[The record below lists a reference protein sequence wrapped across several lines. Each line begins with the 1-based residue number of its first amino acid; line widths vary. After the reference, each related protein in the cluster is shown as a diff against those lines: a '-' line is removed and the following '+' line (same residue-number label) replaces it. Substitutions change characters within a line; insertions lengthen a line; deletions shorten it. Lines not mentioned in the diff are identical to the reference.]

1 MRKKS
6 IPLFS
11 AFTKK
16 CNLFLLFGILF
27 LLITIPSAYAQ
38 NKVSGVVRD
47 IKGSGVEGVTVT
59 VKGTS
64 TGTSTDAEG
73 RYSVTVQNG
82 QSVLVFSSTGYITK
96 EEIVGSR
103 SSIDISLN
111 QSASNLDEIIVIGYG
126 TQRKRDVTGAITSVN
141 SKQIEERQAV
151 NLADALQGQAAGLL
165 VINASGEP
173 GAESSITIR
182 GGSTFSSAGNSP
194 LYVVDGVVGAN
205 ANSLNPND
213 IQSIEVLKDAASS
226 AIYGS
231 RAANGVII
239 ITTKRGQEGKPR
251 IDARYLRTWG
261 SMAHK
266 LRQANASE
274 VRLFRQKQS
283 PNSSSAGTSSDS
295 LNPGFN
301 ADNDYQAALTRI
313 AKKDQIDLSVS
324 GGSKN
329 INYYNNIRFVSDRG
343 LILNSWA
350 KQVQLRSNI
359 DFKPSESFRY
369 SARFQ
374 FGYRKRNDINEGNT
388 INQTFQRP
396 TNFTLYYPDGSLT
409 GYVSGRRNPLSVAL
423 YEVNEDDRYDAQ
435 LFNEIQYSIFKSLKF
450 TTNFTY
456 KFEQGHDVGF
466 SPKILSSNN
475 PLANNG
481 SEGFS
486 RSTEWQ
492 FQSYLNYDKSFGGDH
507 RVNGLL
513 GFSAEKAQNNS
524 TSTSAR
530 NYANET
536 IIAVNSAQVIL
547 PASFSASGNSL
558 ASFFGRAGYS
568 YKGRYTLNGTF
579 RYDGSSRFGKDNTW
593 GLFPSV
599 GLGWRISDEKFMEWS
614 RGFLSDARLRAS
626 YGIVGNERVGN
637 YDALQRYG
645 FGNYYYNGLSGV
657 ALGTSFGNPRLSWES
672 LVQTNIGLDLTMLKG
687 RINFSAD
694 YFDKTTE
701 DLLYNRPLPRETGFT
716 GVRVNLGSIQTKGV
730 EFQLNA
736 IPVSKKDFEWTVIGN
751 FTKYTSKVKSL
762 FNGESFQAGN
772 TGEGGNAGWLI
783 QEGGRLG
790 DFYGWE
796 AQGVYAYDESNAY
809 EVSYVNGEKILGQML
824 TPVFDAGG
832 AFTGYTLDGKPY
844 GGEVGS
850 LYNKGSKLRGGDVIF
865 VNTNADSLVDDR
877 DRMVIG
883 NAQPD
888 FYAAVINTFRYKQF
902 SLSFT
907 FNTMWGHQIYNNAAQ
922 TLDNYGTTHIIP
934 RPATI
939 YAAWTKQGDITDVPE
954 ISRRQTTGNFKMNTR
969 FLEDGSFIRLSY
981 LRLTYALR
989 PQLAKKIFAQGLNA
1003 YVYSTNLLTWTNYS
1017 WFDPEFPSND
1027 PLQMGQDNGRY
1038 PRRREVGLGININ
1051 F

>member
-1 MRKKS
+1 MEKKRVTLGCAFP
-6 IPLFS
+6 IKCRFIFS
-11 AFTKK
+11 FLTI
-16 CNLFLLFGILF
+16 FLLATTSF
-27 LLITIPSAYAQ
+27 LYAQ
-38 NKVSGVVRD
+38 VQL
-47 IKGSGVEGVTVT
+47 KGIVKDVKGIGVEGVSVQ
-59 VKGTS
+59 VKGT
-64 TGTSTDAEG
+64 TQGTVTDADG
-73 RYSVTVQNG
+73 KYSLTVSDPNA
-82 QSVLVFSSTGYITK
+82 VLVFSSMGYIAK
-96 EEIVGSR
+96 EERLGSR
-103 SSIDISLN
+103 SNLDITLN
-111 QSASNLDEIIVIGYG
+111 QSAANLDEVIVIGYG

-141 SKQIEERQAV
+141 AKQIEERQAI

-165 VINASGEP
+165 VINAAGEP

-194 LYVVDGVVGAN
+194 LYIVDGVVGAN
-205 ANSLNPND
+205 ASSLNPND

-239 ITTKRGQEGKPR
+239 ITTKRGQDGKPR
-251 IDARYLRTWG
+251 IETRYLRLWG
-261 SMAHK
+261 TMAHK
-266 LRQANASE
+266 LRQSNAAE

-283 PNSSSAGTSSDS
+283 PNSSTAGTSTDS

-301 ADNDYQAALTRI
+301 ADNDYQDALTRI
-313 AKKDQIDLSVS
+313 AKKDQFDLSLS
-324 GGSKN
+324 GGSSTL
-329 INYYNNIRFVSDRG
+329 NYYNSLRFVNDRG

-350 KQVQLRSNI
+350 RQVQLRSNV
-359 DFKPSESFRY
+359 DFTPSKRFRY

-423 YEVNEDDRYDAQ
+423 FEVNEDERYDAQ
-435 LFNEIQYSIFKSLKF
+435 LFNEIQFNIINGLKF
-450 TTNFTY
+450 TTNFTFKY
-456 KFEQGHDVGF
+456 DQVHDIGF

-475 PLANNG
+475 PLDNSG
-481 SEGFS
+481 SEGFARGS
-486 RSTEWQ
+486 EWQ
-492 FQSYLNYDKSFGGDH
+492 YQSYFNYDKSFKSDH

-513 GFSAEKAQNNS
+513 GFSAEKAQFNS

-536 IIAVNSAQVIL
+536 IIAVNSAQIIL
-547 PASFSASGNSL
+547 PADFSASGNSL
-558 ASFFGRAGYS
+558 ASVFGRAGYS
-568 YKGRYTLNGTF
+568 YKGRYTVNGTF
-579 RYDGSSRFGKDNTW
+579 RYDGSSRFGKENTW

-599 GLGWRISDEKFMEWS
+599 GLAWRLSDEKFMEWS
-614 RGFLSDARLRAS
+614 KGFLSDAKVRVS

-645 FGNYYYNGLSGV
+645 FGDYYYNDLSGV
-657 ALGTSFGNPRLSWES
+657 AFGNAFGNPQLSWES
-672 LVQTNIGLDLTMLKG
+672 LVQTNVGLDLTMLKG
-687 RINFSAD
+687 RLNISAD
-694 YFDKTTE
+694 YFNKTTE

-716 GVRVNLGSIQTKGV
+716 SVRVNLGSIQTKGFEMQV
-730 EFQLNA
+730 NA
-736 IPVSKKDFEWTVIGN
+736 VPVTRKNFEWNVIGN
-751 FTKYTSKVKSL
+751 FTKYTGTVKSL
-762 FNGESFQAGN
+762 YNGESFQSGN

-783 QEGGRLG
+783 KEGGRLG
-790 DFYGWE
+790 DFYGWK
-796 AQGVYAYDESNAY
+796 ALGVYAYDESNAY
-809 EVSYVNGEKILGQML
+809 DDNWNQL
-824 TPVFDAGG
+824 TPVFDATG
-832 AFTGYTLDGKPY
+832 FTGYTLNGKPY
-844 GGEVGS
+844 TGIVNS

-865 VNTNADSLVDDR
+865 QNMNADSLIDDR
-877 DRMVIG
+877 DRMIIG

-888 FYAAVINTFRYKQF
+888 FYAALINNVRYKQF
-902 SLSFT
+902 TLSFT
-907 FNTMWGHQIYNNAAQ
+907 FNTMWGHEIYNNAAQ

-939 YAAWTKQGDITDVPE
+939 YAAWTKPGDVTDVPE
-954 ISRRQTTGNFKMNTR
+954 ISRRQTTGNFKMNNR

-981 LRLTYALR
+981 MRLTYAVK
-989 PQLAKKIFAQGLNA
+989 PQIASKILAKGLNA
-1003 YVYSTNLLTWTNYS
+1003 YVYGSNLLTWTNYS

-1038 PRRREVGLGININ
+1038 PRRREVGVGININ